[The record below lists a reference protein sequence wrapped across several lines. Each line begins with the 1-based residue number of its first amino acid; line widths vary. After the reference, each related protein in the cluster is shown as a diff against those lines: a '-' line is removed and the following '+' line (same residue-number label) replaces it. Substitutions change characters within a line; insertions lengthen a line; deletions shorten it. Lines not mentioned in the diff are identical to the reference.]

1 MILTLLFACSGEPNE
16 APVSALPAPTSA
28 VPDALVGQTWQVR
41 LAPDAARTA
50 FEGRASWTAYFQG
63 QRVEALAAMA
73 SESDPVGLARMHAE
87 LAALYD
93 EAALVQARSVQQVYG
108 VDKQAT
114 DPLEVAFL
122 LGEAGVVL
130 GDDALLANFGL
141 SGASKVPGIA
151 ERDKAWKVW
160 VDGGKIGPVDAL
172 LAATPGLPPGPPAP
186 GTTPGLGPVPTY
198 TLPELT
204 PEQLGVSA
212 ADGLSAWGLA
222 RWHEQASILAAGATP
237 DVGAAMLIAA
247 HRAPGDRTPA
257 SVTIPTPHISDST
270 LFLGPYSTGGDLAL
284 AAELRS
290 PLTAPVAVSQHVQ
303 DSPYAAIIQSCT
315 GAGAPSSTGAGEP
328 LTAGAAS
335 ISVDCV
341 VDQAAAFGNAVQDAM
356 GVAAGGPQAFHRSF
370 ADQARAGVLRVAADA
385 AFAAGDSDAGGRL
398 RLNAIDRAV
407 DKAYDPLF
415 VLSVAAWD
423 AGNRNSV
430 RATEMVH
437 PLVGQLPGL
446 DVARLPLDALHVRL
460 SRSAAPGVPMH

>member
-1 MILTLLFACSGEPNE
+1 MILTLLFACSGEPND
-16 APVSALPAPTSA
+16 APVAALPAPTSA
-28 VPDALVGQTWQVR
+28 VPAALLGQTWQVR

-50 FEGRASWTAYFQG
+50 FEGRPSWTAYFQG
-63 QRVEALAAMA
+63 HRVEALVAMA
-73 SESDPVGLARMHAE
+73 SESDTVGLARMHAE
-87 LAALYD
+87 LAAMYD

-108 VDKQAT
+108 VDKQPT
-114 DPLEVAFL
+114 DPIEVAYL
-122 LGEAGVVL
+122 LGQAGVVL
-130 GDDALLANFGL
+130 GDDALFANFGL

-151 ERDKAWKVW
+151 DRDKAWKAY
-160 VDGGKIGPVDAL
+160 VDGGKAGPIDAL
-172 LAATPGLPPGPPAP
+172 LAATPGLPPGPAVP
-186 GTTPGLGPVPTY
+186 GNTPGLGPVPTY
-198 TLPELT
+198 RFPEQT
-204 PEQLGVSA
+204 PEKLGVSA
-212 ADGLSAWGLA
+212 ADGLAAWGLA
-222 RWHEQASILAAGATP
+222 RWHEQASVLAAGGTP

-247 HRAPGDRTPA
+247 HRVPGDRAPA
-257 SVTIPTPHISDST
+257 SVTIPTPKISDAT

-284 AAELRS
+284 AAELRN
-290 PLTAPVAVSQHVQ
+290 PLTAPVAVSQHLQ

-315 GAGAPSSTGAGEP
+315 GASAGSAAPPG
-328 LTAGAAS
+328 TA

-341 VDQAAAFGNAVQDAM
+341 VDQASAFGNAVQDAM
-356 GVAAGGPQAFHRSF
+356 GVAAGGPQAFHRFF

-385 AFAAGDSDAGGRL
+385 AFAAGDTDAGGRL

-437 PLVGQLPGL
+437 PLVDQVPGL